1 MELDQSKPKYVGTLR
16 HYIYGMGFYLT
27 QERKND
33 LETVLATF
41 EITKYRLSFEPHL
54 KSFISFRRKRDAM
67 LFKLTWIE
75 CEAPDVIDLGLKKVI
90 LPVIR
95 RVMPSVIA
103 HDIIGVSPM
112 TGPVNSIASLRA
124 RYADSQ
130 NQVQIQSQSQKR
142 ETMQQIL
149 DNTKA
154 MLLGANPAASTT
166 PPSSKNVRSDER
178 RESDPDRTSE

>member
-1 MELDQSKPKYVGTLR
+1 MELDKSKPKYIGTLR

-41 EITKYRLSFEPHL
+41 EITKYRLSFKPHL

-67 LFKLTWIE
+67 LFKLTWVE
-75 CEAPDVIDLGLKKVI
+75 CDPSEVIDLGLKKVI

-103 HDIIGVSPM
+103 HDIIGVAPM
-112 TGPVNSIASLRA
+112 TGPAGSIASLRVK
-124 RYADSQ
+124 YADSQ
-130 NQVQIQSQSQKR
+130 NQKSA
-142 ETMQQIL
+142 MQQLL
-149 DNTKA
+149 DNTKS
-154 MLLGANPAASTT
+154 MLEGSNPAASTT
-166 PPSSKNVRSDER
+166 SPSSKNVRSDER